1 MLLFE
6 MVVVFYLETSEV
18 LESVKLTNEQI
29 LNSNTSLSL
38 LKSDIE
44 RLRLTCLGERA
55 AHTELISVLSF
66 NSDLL
71 VADRKD
77 DGSTARSKDNR
88 TSVVYYK
95 VIVEGCEWSIGKS
108 NVTLSKL
115 GAFVLLSLQ
124 NELQAN

>member
-1 MLLFE
+1 MKCLLLLFYN
-6 MVVVFYLETSEV
+6 VETSEV

-55 AHTELISVLSF
+55 AHTELISVLNY

-71 VADRKD
+71 VADRKHD
-77 DGSTARSKDNR
+77 ASSARPKDNSTR
-88 TSVVYYK
+88 VMYYK

-108 NVTLSKL
+108 NVTFS
-115 GAFVLLSLQ
+115 
-124 NELQAN
+124 

>member
-1 MLLFE
+1 MLF
-6 MVVVFYLETSEV
+6 FLETSEV

-55 AHTELISVLSF
+55 AHTELVSVLSY

-77 DGSTARSKDNR
+77 ETKSAESKDNG

-95 VIVEGCEWSIGKS
+95 VIVEGCERSIGKNNITFS
-108 NVTLSKL
+108 
-115 GAFVLLSLQ
+115 
-124 NELQAN
+124 